1 MFDIAD
7 LTLALT
13 LGILILAL
21 AAGLAWAVAV
31 VRTDRL
37 PAATRYIDIRERLA
51 SASEA
56 LRLAEAAKRDLDRQI
71 HDRDRLAAEV
81 AQMQT
86 RVDELRLELENLA
99 PARAEIDLVKQ
110 QAAEVALE
118 KAELEAGLQSLR
130 EESERLRGGLDPQ
143 RIEELVR
150 RKDEAEAE
158 LSRVRSELDRIRPE
172 LEAAL
177 RQLAEA
183 QTAEAR
189 VAALTQ
195 RQEELQAEAA
205 RLRDE
210 QTALAVQ
217 RDALA
222 GEVAAAQTAL
232 EAARTGRREAEA
244 RREAAEERQRDLE
257 TRIATLDETL
267 KRLRQEPLPAGNG
280 AGGAAPVDPT
290 VALAD
295 LVALPACLASPVT
308 IRAAARTETDALH
321 SVARH
326 LKDSGLSFARRTLH
340 AFHTALKVNDTSQLT
355 VLAGVSGTGKSLLP
369 RRYAE
374 AMGIH
379 FLQVAVEPRWDSPQ
393 DLLGFYNYVEG
404 KYRATELARLM
415 AHLDPWQSLDLL
427 EGTPDRRD
435 RMALVLLDEM
445 NLARVEY
452 YFSEFLS
459 RLEARPGWRK
469 GLSQDDCKDAL
480 IPVDIR
486 GLANPPRLF
495 PAHNILFVG
504 TMNDD
509 ESTQSLSDKVLDRG
523 NILQFPAPAEFLPP
537 PSQTAPVPANQA
549 QRFAEWRGW
558 VKSAGVMP
566 QAHADFV
573 RDTVAGLAPIMQG
586 FGRPFGHRL
595 NQAIRAYAANYPFEG
610 NAGPDLNAA
619 LADQVE
625 FRILPKLRGI
635 EIDNHRDRFDALV
648 GLIRTR
654 LKDDQLADRL
664 LETCEDQ
671 ARGSNLFFWR
681 GLMRRD

>member
-1 MFDIAD
+1 MFEIAN
-7 LTLALT
+7 LILALT
-13 LGILILAL
+13 LGMLILAV

-37 PAATRYIDIRERLA
+37 PAATRYIDIRDRLA

-56 LRLAEAAKRDLDRQI
+56 LRMAEAAKRDLDRQI

-86 RVDELRLELENLA
+86 RVDDLRLELENLA

-110 QAAEVALE
+110 QAADAARE
-118 KAELEAGLQSLR
+118 KAELDAELRTLR

-150 RKDEAEAE
+150 KKEETEAE
-158 LSRVRSELDRIRPE
+158 LTRMRSELDRLRPQ
-172 LEAAL
+172 LDMAL

-195 RQEELQAEAA
+195 RQEDLQAEAA
-205 RLRDE
+205 QLREE
-210 QTALAVQ
+210 QTALVLQ
-217 RDALA
+217 RDLLA
-222 GEVAAAQTAL
+222 GEVAAAQTAH
-232 EAARTGRREAEA
+232 EVARAGQREAEA
-244 RREAAEERQRDLE
+244 RRDAAEQKQRDLE
-257 TRIATLDETL
+257 TRIASLEETL
-267 KRLRQEPLPAGNG
+267 RQLRQQPLPDGTPGSG
-280 AGGAAPVDPT
+280 APPVDPV

-295 LVALPACLASPVT
+295 LVSPPACLASPVA
-308 IRAAARTETDALH
+308 IRNAARTETDALH

-523 NILQFPAPAEFLPP
+523 NILQFPAPAEFPAPLT
-537 PSQTAPVPANQA
+537 QTAPTPATEA
-549 QRFAEWRGW
+549 QRFTEWRGW
-558 VKSAGVMP
+558 VRNTGAMP
-566 QAHADFV
+566 QAQADLV
-573 RDTVAGLAPIMQG
+573 RDIVAGLAQIMQG

-595 NQAIRAYAANYPFEG
+595 NQAIRAYAANYPVEG
-610 NAGPDLNAA
+610 NGGPDLSAA
-619 LADQVE
+619 LADQIE

-635 EIDNHRDRFDALV
+635 EIDSHRDRFDALV

-654 LKDDQLADRL
+654 LHDDQLADRL

-681 GLMRRD
+681 GLMRRE